1 MSLLVKSGRI
11 LRLNNREKVMSK
23 PIEQRIGNIALV
35 VENYDDAIAFYT
47 KKLQFELV
55 EDTDLG
61 GGKRWVQIS
70 PPNSTGTNLLLAQAS
85 NDEQLKSVGNQAGGR
100 VFLFL
105 QTNDFWR
112 DYEFMKAQGVKFTE
126 DPRSEEYGTVVVFK
140 DLYGTKWDLLQLNR
154 K

>member
-1 MSLLVKSGRI
+1 
-11 LRLNNREKVMSK
+11 MSK
-23 PIEQRIGNIALV
+23 LIEQKIGNVALV
-35 VENYDDAIAFYT
+35 VENYDDAIEFYT
-47 KKLQFELV
+47 KKLRFELV

-61 GGKRWVQIS
+61 GGKRWVQIC

-85 NDEQLKSVGNQAGGR
+85 NEEQQQSVGNQTGGR

-112 DYEFMKAQGVKFTE
+112 DYAFMKNQGVEFAEEPRTE
-126 DPRSEEYGTVVVFK
+126 AYGTVVVFK
-140 DLYGTKWDLLQLNR
+140 DLYGTKWDLLQLT